1 MEEVKI
7 TRESYDKFNDMITS
21 QERIIIKLKDIISKD
36 DKYVIVKD
44 YNSIISSSYYKDDSI
59 KKEAVFNNLEC
70 MLPKELEE
78 YVDDKYNKWKEF
90 SREGFQKVDDKYKEL
105 KEDYRRLNK
114 KWYNIFK
121 INKLK

>member
-90 SREGFQKVDDKYKEL
+90 SREGFQKVDDKYKGL